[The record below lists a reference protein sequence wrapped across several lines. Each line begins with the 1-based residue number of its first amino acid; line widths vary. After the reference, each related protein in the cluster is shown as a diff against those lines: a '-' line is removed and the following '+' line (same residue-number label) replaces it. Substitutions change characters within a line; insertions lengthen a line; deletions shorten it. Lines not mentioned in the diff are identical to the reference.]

1 MPPFS
6 LYYFTDKRNPSL
18 QSSSE
23 TGRMISMMDTIQ
35 ENEIFNLADK
45 VDYQDGAFHPLVI
58 DSNDKAEHVLMAVD
72 KGVLI
77 PDHKAPSDLI
87 FQALEGEAVLH
98 VGGKDLNVKKGDFLY
113 LKEGTL
119 HHLQAVTKFKFSMVR
134 IYK

>member
-1 MPPFS
+1 MPRFFI
-6 LYYFTDKRNPSL
+6 LFTDKEIRAYRAPVK
-18 QSSSE
+18 QE
-23 TGRMISMMDTIQ
+23 RMIPMMDTIQ

-45 VDYQDGAFHPLVI
+45 VDYREGTFHPQAALR
-58 DSNDKAEHVLMAVD
+58 NDKAELFLMAVD
-72 KGVLI
+72 AGVLI

-98 VGGKDLNVKKGDFLY
+98 VGGKELNVKKGDFLY

>member
-1 MPPFS
+1 
-6 LYYFTDKRNPSL
+6 
-18 QSSSE
+18 
-23 TGRMISMMDTIQ
+23 MITMINTIQ

-87 FQALEGEAVLH
+87 FQALEGEAVLY

-119 HHLQAVTKFKFSMVR
+119 HHLQAVAKFKFSMVR

>member
-1 MPPFS
+1 MPRFFI
-6 LYYFTDKRNPSL
+6 LFTDKEIRAYRAPVK
-18 QSSSE
+18 QE
-23 TGRMISMMDTIQ
+23 RMIPMMDTIQ

-45 VDYQDGAFHPLVI
+45 VDYREGTFHPQAALR
-58 DSNDKAEHVLMAVD
+58 NDKAELFLMAVD
-72 KGVLI
+72 AGVLI

>member
-1 MPPFS
+1 MPRFFI
-6 LYYFTDKRNPSL
+6 LFTDKEIRAYRAPVK
-18 QSSSE
+18 QE
-23 TGRMISMMDTIQ
+23 RMIPMMDTIQ

-45 VDYQDGAFHPLVI
+45 VDYREGTFHPQAALR
-58 DSNDKAEHVLMAVD
+58 NDKAELFLMAVD
-72 KGVLI
+72 AGVLI

-113 LKEGTL
+113 LKEGTI

>member
-1 MPPFS
+1 
-6 LYYFTDKRNPSL
+6 
-18 QSSSE
+18 
-23 TGRMISMMDTIQ
+23 MINTIQ
-35 ENEIFNLADK
+35 EGVVFNLADK
-45 VDYQDGAFHPLVI
+45 VEFKEGGFRPLVI

-119 HHLQAVTKFKFSMVR
+119 HHLQAVSKFKFSMVR
-134 IYK
+134 LYK

>member
-1 MPPFS
+1 
-6 LYYFTDKRNPSL
+6 
-18 QSSSE
+18 
-23 TGRMISMMDTIQ
+23 MDTIQ

-87 FQALEGEAVLH
+87 FQA

-119 HHLQAVTKFKFSMVR
+119 HHLQAVSKFKFSMVR
-134 IYK
+134 LYK

>member
-1 MPPFS
+1 MPRFFI
-6 LYYFTDKRNPSL
+6 LFTDKEIRAYRAPVK
-18 QSSSE
+18 QE
-23 TGRMISMMDTIQ
+23 RMITMINTIQ

-45 VDYQDGAFHPLVI
+45 VDYREGTFHPQAALR
-58 DSNDKAEHVLMAVD
+58 NDKAELFLMAVD
-72 KGVLI
+72 AGVLI

>member
-1 MPPFS
+1 
-6 LYYFTDKRNPSL
+6 
-18 QSSSE
+18 
-23 TGRMISMMDTIQ
+23 MINTIQ

-45 VDYQDGAFHPLVI
+45 VDYQDGASHPLVI
-58 DSNDKAEHVLMAVD
+58 DSNDRGEHVLMAVD

-77 PDHKAPSDLI
+77 PEHKA
-87 FQALEGEAVLH
+87 ALEGGAVLH

-119 HHLQAVTKFKFSMVR
+119 HHLQAVTRFKFSMVR

>member
-1 MPPFS
+1 
-6 LYYFTDKRNPSL
+6 
-18 QSSSE
+18 
-23 TGRMISMMDTIQ
+23 MIPMMNTIQ

-87 FQALEGEAVLH
+87 FQAMEGDAVIQINGVDH
-98 VGGKDLNVKKGDFLY
+98 PVTKGDFLY
-113 LKEGTL
+113 MNKGTL
-119 HHLQAVTKFKFSMVR
+119 HHLQAVSKFKFSMVR
-134 IYK
+134 LYK

>member
-1 MPPFS
+1 
-6 LYYFTDKRNPSL
+6 
-18 QSSSE
+18 
-23 TGRMISMMDTIQ
+23 MMDTIQ

-45 VDYQDGAFHPLVI
+45 VDYREGTFHPQAALR
-58 DSNDKAEHVLMAVD
+58 NDKAELFLMAVD
-72 KGVLI
+72 AGVLI

-119 HHLQAVTKFKFSMVR
+119 HHLQAVTKLKFSMVR

>member
-1 MPPFS
+1 MPRFFI
-6 LYYFTDKRNPSL
+6 LFTDKEIRAYRAPVK
-18 QSSSE
+18 QE
-23 TGRMISMMDTIQ
+23 RMISMMDTIQ

-45 VDYQDGAFHPLVI
+45 VDYREGTFHPQAALR
-58 DSNDKAEHVLMAVD
+58 NDKAELFLMAVD
-72 KGVLI
+72 AGVLI

-87 FQALEGEAVLH
+87 FQALEGEAVLY

>member
-1 MPPFS
+1 MPRFFI
-6 LYYFTDKRNPSL
+6 LFTDKEIRAYRAPVK
-18 QSSSE
+18 QE
-23 TGRMISMMDTIQ
+23 RMISMMDTIQ

-45 VDYQDGAFHPLVI
+45 VDYREGTFHPQAALR
-58 DSNDKAEHVLMAVD
+58 NDKAELFLMAVD
-72 KGVLI
+72 AGVLI

>member
-1 MPPFS
+1 MPRFFI
-6 LYYFTDKRNPSL
+6 LFTDKEIRAYRAPVK
-18 QSSSE
+18 QE
-23 TGRMISMMDTIQ
+23 RMISMMDTIQ

-45 VDYQDGAFHPLVI
+45 VDYREGTFHPQAALR
-58 DSNDKAEHVLMAVD
+58 NDKAELFLMAVD
-72 KGVLI
+72 AGVLI

-119 HHLQAVTKFKFSMVR
+119 HHLQAVSKFKFSMVR
-134 IYK
+134 LYK

>member
-1 MPPFS
+1 
-6 LYYFTDKRNPSL
+6 
-18 QSSSE
+18 
-23 TGRMISMMDTIQ
+23 MITMINTIQ

-45 VDYQDGAFHPLVI
+45 VDYREGTFHPQAALR
-58 DSNDKAEHVLMAVD
+58 NDKAELFLMAVD
-72 KGVLI
+72 AGVLI

-119 HHLQAVTKFKFSMVR
+119 HHLQAVSKFKFSMVR

>member
-1 MPPFS
+1 MPRFFI
-6 LYYFTDKRNPSL
+6 LFTDKEIRAYRAPVK
-18 QSSSE
+18 QE
-23 TGRMISMMDTIQ
+23 RMIPMMDTIQ

-45 VDYQDGAFHPLVI
+45 VDYREGTFHPQAALR
-58 DSNDKAEHVLMAVD
+58 NDKAELFLMAVD
-72 KGVLI
+72 AGVLI

-119 HHLQAVTKFKFSMVR
+119 HHLQAVSKFKFSMVR
-134 IYK
+134 LYK

>member
-1 MPPFS
+1 
-6 LYYFTDKRNPSL
+6 
-18 QSSSE
+18 
-23 TGRMISMMDTIQ
+23 MITMINTIQ

-45 VDYQDGAFHPLVI
+45 VDYQDGASHPLVI
-58 DSNDKAEHVLMAVD
+58 DSNDRGEHV
-72 KGVLI
+72 
-77 PDHKAPSDLI
+77 LI

-119 HHLQAVTKFKFSMVR
+119 HHLQAVTRFKFSMVR

>member
-1 MPPFS
+1 MPRFFI
-6 LYYFTDKRNPSL
+6 LFTDKEIRAYRAPVK
-18 QSSSE
+18 QE
-23 TGRMISMMDTIQ
+23 RMIPMMDTIQ

-45 VDYQDGAFHPLVI
+45 VDYREGTFHPQAALR
-58 DSNDKAEHVLMAVD
+58 NDKAELFLMAVD
-72 KGVLI
+72 AGVLI

-113 LKEGTL
+113 LKDGTL
-119 HHLQAVTKFKFSMVR
+119 HHLQAVSMFKFSMVR

>member
-1 MPPFS
+1 MTRRS
-6 LYYFTDKRNPSL
+6 TCSWQWIR
-18 QSSSE
+18 E
-23 TGRMISMMDTIQ
+23 CW
-35 ENEIFNLADK
+35 
-45 VDYQDGAFHPLVI
+45 
-58 DSNDKAEHVLMAVD
+58 
-72 KGVLI
+72 I

>member
-1 MPPFS
+1 M
-6 LYYFTDKRNPSL
+6 K
-18 QSSSE
+18 QE
-23 TGRMISMMDTIQ
+23 RMIPMMDTIQ

-58 DSNDKAEHVLMAVD
+58 DSNDKAEHVLMAVDKGVLMAVD

>member
-1 MPPFS
+1 MPRFFI
-6 LYYFTDKRNPSL
+6 LFTDKEIRASRAPVK
-18 QSSSE
+18 QE
-23 TGRMISMMDTIQ
+23 RMIPMMDTIQ

-45 VDYQDGAFHPLVI
+45 VDYREGTFHPQAALR
-58 DSNDKAEHVLMAVD
+58 NDKAELFLMAVD
-72 KGVLI
+72 AGVLI

>member
-1 MPPFS
+1 M
-6 LYYFTDKRNPSL
+6 K
-18 QSSSE
+18 QE
-23 TGRMISMMDTIQ
+23 RMISMMDTIQ

-98 VGGKDLNVKKGDFLY
+98 VEGKDLNVKKGDFLY

>member
-1 MPPFS
+1 MPRFFI
-6 LYYFTDKRNPSL
+6 LFTDKEIRAYRAPVK
-18 QSSSE
+18 QE
-23 TGRMISMMDTIQ
+23 RMIPMMDTIQ

-45 VDYQDGAFHPLVI
+45 VDYREGTFHPQAALR
-58 DSNDKAEHVLMAVD
+58 NDKAELFLMAVD
-72 KGVLI
+72 AGVLI

-87 FQALEGEAVLH
+87 FQALEGEAVIH

>member
-1 MPPFS
+1 MPRFFI
-6 LYYFTDKRNPSL
+6 LFTDKEIRAYRASVK
-18 QSSSE
+18 QE
-23 TGRMISMMDTIQ
+23 RMIPMINTIQ

-45 VDYQDGAFHPLVI
+45 VDYREGTFHPQAALR
-58 DSNDKAEHVLMAVD
+58 NDKAELFLMAVD